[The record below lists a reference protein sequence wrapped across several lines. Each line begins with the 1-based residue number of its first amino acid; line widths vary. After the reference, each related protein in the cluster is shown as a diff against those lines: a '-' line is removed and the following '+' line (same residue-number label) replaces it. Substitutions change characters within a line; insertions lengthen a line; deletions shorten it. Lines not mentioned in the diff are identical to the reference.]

1 VIAFSDQID
10 LGLDH
15 TRLKDPNDGERQMAT
30 AQVLLDRF
38 YHRRQSSRW
47 ELQILADEVGMG
59 KTFVALA
66 VAYSILLE
74 FKKEE
79 MEPEFSSSYRRVVI
93 LTPQNPALFDK
104 WVREVGEFVKRCV
117 KEPFRKEA
125 QAWFA
130 PRRVERLDELALALR
145 DRSVNDR
152 VIVASMGIFSGG
164 RLSKYDLK
172 RRFILQALFRHWA
185 RAFTRDQRHRLLKG
199 APDNWPRDPD
209 ALMDEEEKDNG
220 EMFTQ
225 EEALGALRKLRGAD
239 EEELEKLLMECREI
253 AEPFAR
259 DREAKLKKL
268 DDRLNDV
275 YRSIVP
281 HLLLRHIPLV
291 IVDEA
296 HNWKNHKNGY
306 DRFIEVLAPRTR
318 RALLLTATPFQLRPE
333 EILSVLQVS
342 DHMGMGNGAG
352 ERKERQEHLGRHR
365 EETIRPVLER
375 SENCSRAV
383 AKAWRRLPA
392 GVNSADLDRVW
403 RSPALMTAREQLY
416 DLATQRGTLDEK
428 AMRAIVD
435 PAVAPLDPNLRELV
449 RVALQLYAYNAD
461 YSQELGALVVRHRRR
476 TLHRAFLVGREY
488 PAGVSAVARR
498 SDRHLIHAS
507 PGIDVRGEGELPHYL
522 LMRCVSLWNKGRG
535 KTALGSELT
544 GCYSTL
550 LHSEKGRKVDR
561 ELGATGKGKAYLELL
576 RELVSPEQDPQHPK
590 VKAMAERVMA
600 AWRAGEKTLIFCFR
614 LNTAERLRDILD
626 EHIRKELAR
635 RRERCLGG
643 KESLKALRSRLQG
656 RDRDLITLGLDRV
669 LWSWYWGRPEGA
681 PAPFDPE
688 DLDLQG
694 KDFEELARLSL
705 SYRNVDFR
713 GEKVDRVFLNRA
725 TEHVLAHRL
734 LDRPGLDA
742 WGRALLERMSDLQ
755 WVDRPYGDDLDVDDD
770 QVENKDEG
778 AERAEFDERGIH
790 TVYERKAAEPGE
802 SEVAALAAVLE
813 DRWKRT
819 QTTAGGIFGAYSQG
833 PSLWLGA
840 DPRTLAV
847 KDRASAV
854 VRALHRELQ
863 ALTTEEGETGWATRR
878 LVLQALRR
886 TLLRESVLLRLLP
899 ERSELAEEGWGH
911 LLVERFFA
919 PLEGQVES
927 MADRMVAFLEDLR
940 AASGNAWE
948 GATTRGS
955 LLEATRFKD
964 RYVALVT
971 GSQGKETRSRIFNG
985 FNTPLLPEIL
995 ICTSVGQEGIDLH
1008 RHCRNV
1014 IHYDLAWNPAVLEQ
1028 RTGRTDRIG
1037 SKADRE
1043 HAARKNEA
1051 FLEIGLPFLAGTYDE
1066 RMFEELRLRAQ
1077 AFEFLTG
1084 GDLAAADRE
1093 GSDEHDLAEGASG
1106 QLDLVPLPESMVED
1120 LRVKLHVWQAE
1131 RRPVC
1136 RIKR

>member
-1 VIAFSDQID
+1 MIAFSDQID

-15 TRLKDPNDGERQMAT
+15 TRLKDPDDGKRQMAT
-30 AQVLLDRF
+30 AQEILDRF
-38 YHRRQSSRW
+38 YHRRPSSRW

-74 FKKEE
+74 FRKAE
-79 MEPEFSSSYRRVVI
+79 MEPEFSSSYRRVVV

-164 RLSKYDLK
+164 KLSKYDLK

-185 RAFTRDQRHRLLKG
+185 RAFTRDQRAHLLKG
-199 APDNWPRDPD
+199 APEGWPSNPD
-209 ALMDEEEKDNG
+209 ALMDEEERESG
-220 EMFTQ
+220 EIFTQ
-225 EEALGALRKLRGAD
+225 AEAVGALGKLRDRDELDRLPEDCRAIAQPYARNRD
-239 EEELEKLLMECREI
+239 EE
-253 AEPFAR
+253 F
-259 DREAKLKKL
+259 KKL
-268 DDRLNDV
+268 DNRLTEV

-333 EILSVLQVS
+333 EILSVLQIS
-342 DHMGMGNGAG
+342 DHMGIGNGAG
-352 ERKERQEHLGRHR
+352 ERKERQEHLRKHR

-375 SENCSRAV
+375 SELCSRAV
-383 AKAWRRLPA
+383 AKAWRRLP
-392 GVNSADLDRVW
+392 VDVSSADLDRVW
-403 RSPALMTAREQLY
+403 RSPALVTAREQLHE
-416 DLATQRGTLDEK
+416 LATKKGTLDEK

-476 TLHRAFLVGREY
+476 TQHRAFLVGREY
-488 PAGVSAVARR
+488 PAGVSAVAKR
-498 SDRHLIHAS
+498 SDRHLIHSS

-561 ELGATGKGKAYLELL
+561 ELGATGKGKAYLDLL

-669 LWSWYWGRPEGA
+669 LWSWYWGRPEGT

-694 KDFEELARLSL
+694 KDFGELAKLSL
-705 SYRNVDFR
+705 SYRNEDFR

-734 LDRPGLDA
+734 LHLPGIDA
-742 WGRALLERMSDLQ
+742 VGQALLERMVDPM
-755 WVDRPYGDDLDVDDD
+755 WVKRPYGDDPDVDDD
-770 QVENKDEG
+770 QDEDGDEG

-847 KDRASAV
+847 KDRAPAV

-863 ALTTEEGETGWATRR
+863 ALTTEDGETGWSTRR

-927 MADRMVAFLEDLR
+927 MADRMVAFLGDLR
-940 AASGNAWE
+940 AASGDASKTDTAR
-948 GATTRGS
+948 GA

-964 RYVALVT
+964 KYVALVT
-971 GSQGKETRSRIFNG
+971 GSQGKETRSRIFIG
-985 FNTPLLPEIL
+985 FNTPLQPEIL

-1043 HAARKNEA
+1043 HARQDGA

-1106 QLDLVPLPESMVED
+1106 QLDLIPLPESMVED
-1120 LRVKLHVWQAE
+1120 LRVKLHVW
-1131 RRPVC
+1131 
-1136 RIKR
+1136 